1 MIGLF
6 TDGVVFTVDEKKDR
20 WGDRTQKAKS
30 RYDAY
35 REAAELLIDAKYSVS
50 KAAEDLF
57 VRAKKLEE
65 SPDNMGLILVKF
77 DRDGTHLTASTT
89 DGPRKVAKTD

>member
-6 TDGVVFTVDEKKDR
+6 TDGVVFPVDEKKDR
-20 WGDRTQKAKS
+20 WGDRTQKAV
-30 RYDAY
+30 RRHDAY

-50 KAAEDLF
+50 EAAEGLF
-57 VRAKKLEE
+57 VRAKKLEA